1 MKIKLIFSAFLIVTI
16 NVFSQTLFNTS
27 FGNLSLQTY
36 TTTSSITQYTT
47 VPSSFNLIND
57 GFKNNIGS
65 ISNPNKPFNVPT
77 LKSEGWAVTY
87 NASESD
93 TFLVST
99 SWLDT
104 LATANRWIIT
114 PPISNISANTVITWL
129 AKSPDPNYKESY
141 ILYGTNKSGTLSP
154 QDFTIGDQ
162 LFSSVAENSEW
173 TRRSVN
179 IGSFAGQTLRFAFR
193 NNSSDK
199 YQLWLDDIEIITLPL
214 SVDVAINS
222 IQNQKYVLTGS
233 TNTISANVINLG
245 ANTLNSLV
253 LNYTIGNSTVQTE
266 TINFSSGLAYKQQF
280 QANFALPYSIATAGN
295 YKLKIWLTNS
305 SDQNHLNDTASTYIT
320 IQNTSAKKKVM
331 VEQFVSAFDGESP
344 DAQQKLTSFQN
355 DSVIVINIHD
365 LDSLKEIN
373 SSLLLSE
380 YKKKSSTA
388 LIDRTNFYKN
398 EDIALPRPYYAA
410 LINQQLLKT
419 TPATISITNKTFNAV
434 TRVLSFTVKADFIGD
449 VKADLRLNAYLVE
462 NEVHGPSNDFT
473 INGYNQ
479 LSNFYNIP
487 WSPYYQ
493 LGSYSSLFNANLL
506 NAYQYKHQNTL
517 VHSFDGAYGN
527 SGLIPSTGGTQNQ
540 SYQKTYT
547 LTIPNPINGV
557 NKYNL
562 DNLYIIGF
570 LAEYNTDKNNR
581 IVLNCTKEKVNSNSG
596 TNSLTVISL
605 DKFLT
610 MYPNP
615 SNGRIN
621 LKSSK
626 KLGNCNITVID
637 ALGKC
642 VLTQKLSV
650 NSGHT
655 TLDYLSLPSG
665 IYFLNIS
672 SESGRFVEKLIIQKN

>member
-1 MKIKLIFSAFLIVTI
+1 MKIKLIFSACLIVSI
-16 NVFSQTLFNTS
+16 NAFSQTLFNSS
-27 FGNLSLQTY
+27 FGNLNLQTY
-36 TTTSSITQYTT
+36 TTTSSITQYTA
-47 VPSSFNLIND
+47 VPSGFNLIND

-65 ISNPNKPFNVPT
+65 SSNPNKPFNVPT
-77 LKSEGWAVTY
+77 LKSEGWAITY

-104 LATANRWIIT
+104 LVTANRWIIT
-114 PPISNISANTVITWL
+114 PPVSNISANTILTWL

-141 ILYGTNKSGTLSP
+141 VVYGTNKTGILNP

-173 TRRSVN
+173 TRRSIN
-179 IGSFAGQTLRFAFR
+179 IGNFAGQTLRFAFR
-193 NNSSDK
+193 NNSNDK
-199 YQLWLDDIEIITLPL
+199 YQLWLDDIEVVTLPL

-245 ANTLNSLV
+245 ANILNSLV

-398 EDIALPRPYYAA
+398 EDIALPRPYYAT

-419 TPATISITNKTFNAV
+419 TPAAISIINKTFNAV

-449 VKADLRLNAYLVE
+449 VIGDLRLNAYLVE

-493 LGSYSSLFNANLL
+493 QGSYSALFNANLL

-547 LTIPNPINGV
+547 LTIPNPTNGV

-562 DNLYIIGF
+562 DNLYIVGF

-581 IVLNCTKEKVNSNSG
+581 NVLNCTKEKLNSTLG
-596 TNSLTVISL
+596 TNSLAELSL
-605 DKFLT
+605 DKFISI
-610 MYPNP
+610 YPNP
-615 SNGRIN
+615 SNGIIN
-621 LKSSK
+621 LISSK
-626 KLGNCNITVID
+626 KIENCNITIID
-637 ALGKC
+637 VLGKC
-642 VLTQKLSV
+642 VLSQQLSV
-650 NSGHT
+650 NTGNT
-655 TLDYLSLPSG
+655 TLDYLSLPTG

-672 SESGRFVEKLIIQKN
+672 SESGRFIEKLIIQKN